1 MFNTPRGQKKKTKKT
16 IIYRCVVLFLNHST
30 NAVYLFFFRRL
41 VVVFLC
47 ETAIS
52 IFFFLRS
59 EVTSHMRIILQPH
72 IRLSFK
78 VSRTHKYNTM
88 RRKNPHPQRAVNA
101 RTVLKV
107 RRDKEEEVEEEE
119 PLVLCLKIPD
129 EDDDL
134 EANQIQ
140 KEEEEEEEEE
150 ITVRKGAKR
159 KRGHECDFCEKV
171 FRYPYTCVRTRTRNR
186 TNAMCARS
194 FRTSGVLKVHMR
206 THANEKPYECDV
218 CEKRYRQSSGLKYHM
233 RTQH

>member
-1 MFNTPRGQKKKTKKT
+1 
-16 IIYRCVVLFLNHST
+16 
-30 NAVYLFFFRRL
+30 
-41 VVVFLC
+41 
-47 ETAIS
+47 
-52 IFFFLRS
+52 
-59 EVTSHMRIILQPH
+59 
-72 IRLSFK
+72 
-78 VSRTHKYNTM
+78 M

-140 KEEEEEEEEE
+140 KEEEEEEEE

-171 FRYPYTCVRTRTRNR
+171 FRYPYTCVRTRTRDR
-186 TNAMCARS
+186 TNSMCARS
-194 FRTSGVLKVHMR
+194 FRTSGVLKVHVR
-206 THANEKPYECDV
+206 IHANEKPYECDV